1 MDRSTGFQTEIAL
14 QIQKTELELTKITE
28 KVDTHS
34 DILKDSMRES
44 RERNERHL
52 EILAKI
58 SVQVDHTQKCLD
70 MLDQK
75 VDLSVKKLESE
86 IIAINKLDEQQ
97 NKILEEHIAGV
108 NTLKQM
114 HELQKK
120 EVAARLAELE
130 KPGEWLKMTRKG
142 ILWLGG
148 IAAALAAILKL
159 IGAF

>member
-1 MDRSTGFQTEIAL
+1 MDRSMELQTEIAL
-14 QIQKTELELTKITE
+14 QIQKTELELARITE
-28 KVDTHS
+28 KVETHS
-34 DILKDSMRES
+34 EVLKESMKES
-44 RERNERHL
+44 RERSERHL
-52 EILAKI
+52 EVLAKI
-58 SVQVDHTQKCLD
+58 SSQVDHTQKCLD

-75 VDLSVKKLESE
+75 VDLSVKKLEAE
-86 IIAINKLDEQQ
+86 IVAINRLDEQQ
-97 NKILEEHIAGV
+97 NRILEEHIAGV
-108 NTLKQM
+108 NTLKEM

-148 IAAALAAILKL
+148 IAAAITTILKL